1 MPQVYRLKEYNPV
14 LKDIALIVGDGLCS
28 NIYVIGSKDIT
39 LIDTGVGNRMNPI
52 FPQLEELGF
61 KPEDIKQV
69 VLTHAHHDHAMGA
82 FMILDRVSPR
92 ILVHE
97 ADTKYIA
104 TSFGDALVKLQ
115 EGDIVDTEIG
125 SFDVYLTPGHTPGCI
140 CLHDKDTRI
149 LISGDTVFP
158 DGYYGRYDG
167 ESGSLEAMIESLRR
181 LTELD
186 CDVMLP
192 GHGSPVFADA
202 NSHVKKS
209 YEQASRPRY

>member
-1 MPQVYRLKEYNPV
+1 MPKVYRLAEYNPV
-14 LKDIALIVGDGLCS
+14 LEDVALIVGDGLCS
-28 NIYVIGSKDIT
+28 NIYVIGNKEIT
-39 LIDTGVGNRMNPI
+39 LIDTGVGNRMNPV
-52 FPQLEELGF
+52 FPQLGELGF
-61 KPEDIKQV
+61 KPEDVKQV

-82 FMILDRVSPR
+82 FMILDRIRPK

-97 ADTKYIA
+97 ADTQHIA
-104 TSFGDALVKLQ
+104 TSFGDALVKIQ
-115 EGDIVDTEIG
+115 DGDVVETEIG
-125 SFDVYLTPGHTPGCI
+125 ALDVYLTPGHTKGCI
-140 CLHDKDTRI
+140 CLHNEEKKI

-167 ESGSLEAMIESLRR
+167 ESGSLEEITESLRK

-186 CDVMLP
+186 SEIMLP
-192 GHGSPVFADA
+192 GHGSPVFIDA

>member
-1 MPQVYRLKEYNPV
+1 MPQVYRLEENNPV
-14 LKDIALIVGDGLCS
+14 LKDVALIVGDGLCS
-28 NIYVIGSKDIT
+28 NIYVIGNKDIT

-61 KPEDIKQV
+61 KPENIKQV

-82 FMILDRVSPR
+82 FMILDRIRPR

-104 TSFGDALVKLQ
+104 TSFGDALVKIQ
-115 EGDIVDTEIG
+115 EGDIVETKIG

-140 CLHDKDTRI
+140 CLHDKDTKI

-158 DGYYGRYDG
+158 DGHYGRYDG
-167 ESGSLEAMIESLRR
+167 ESGSHEATVESLRK
-181 LTELD
+181 LD
-186 CDVMLP
+186 GLDVEYLLS
-192 GHGSPVFADA
+192 GHGSPVLEDGNRHIDMALRSA
-202 NSHVKKS
+202 TRWS
-209 YEQASRPRY
+209 